1 MYGIPEPLITED
13 SEPGKL
19 IASISIT
26 REPVGDEPFI
36 AISYEISLRVF
47 CIALALS
54 KLEMKMEKNTG
65 SGADDKNSEDI
76 KDKSRDAAQTPGDTS
91 GNNNEP

>member
-54 KLEMKMEKNTG
+54 KLEKKMKKTPA
-65 SGADDKNSEDI
+65 ADDKNSEDI

-91 GNNNEP
+91 SKNNEP